1 MQEKLYVFGPKA
13 SLDNADILYRQVF
26 EVDGYATLFLIE
38 GGNKQKYYLW
48 SDGFW
53 SECWRSRAESV
64 LANRL
69 VNDPIRAIAR
79 PSIDKGTATALD
91 DPQELEDQTG
101 LEWTAANVAALVDG
115 MGQLHPYEEQDLE
128 TSQRYI
134 GMANGVYD
142 TATGEL
148 AAWSPRFGNEWRL
161 PFDYQPEAACP
172 TFDSYLDSITEGL
185 PQTKRFL
192 LQWLGYLV
200 SGRTDLQKGV
210 YLMGA
215 TRSGK
220 STFADICAALVGESN
235 TAAPRGDVGQFSTK
249 QWEGKSLVA
258 FSDVRSVNDPRKLA
272 EILLQVIGNDRV
284 TVEGKGKDERTV
296 RLHSRVMVCSN
307 TAIPI
312 YDIAGVAQNRFIG
325 VYLPI
330 SFRGKEDTSLG
341 RRIAQEMPGI
351 FNRALDGLTDLEKQ
365 GTFSE
370 PEQHGYVMDRLRIAG
385 SVTSEFYSEAL
396 EAAGIEHVLSVM
408 DIRTALDAYLKRQGI
423 TKVPRE
429 EKTLDGIEGRC
440 SDLQYEV
447 SKPKDNAGKSWRC
460 VSGVRFTAQFAT
472 YRTTLSVNAER
483 ARNAQA
489 RRGDNPNAQTLAEE
503 PTGAGGDS
511 AEPTGNTDYQ
521 QPHLW

>member
-1 MQEKLYVFGPKA
+1 MQEKLYVFSSST
-13 SLDNADILYRQVF
+13 SLDNADVLYRQVF
-26 EVDGYATLFLIE
+26 KVDGYATLFRKE
-38 GGNKQKYYLW
+38 CGDYYLW
-48 SDGFW
+48 SDGVW
-53 SECWRSRAESV
+53 ADCRRSRAESV

-69 VNDPIRAIAR
+69 VNARVRAIR
-79 PSIDKGTATALD
+79 PPLTGGGAGAALN
-91 DPQELEDQTG
+91 DPQEREEQQP
-101 LEWTAANVAALVDG
+101 LEWSASKVVALVDG
-115 MGQLHPYEEQDLE
+115 MGQLHPYEEQNLE

-134 GMANGVYD
+134 GMANGMYD
-142 TATGEL
+142 VDTGEL
-148 AAWSPRFGNEWRL
+148 LDWSPRFGNQWRL
-161 PFDYQPEAACP
+161 PFAYQPGAKCP
-172 TFDSYLDSITEGL
+172 TFDSYLDSITKDM

-330 SFRGKEDTSLG
+330 SFRGKEDSDLG
-341 RRIAQEMPGI
+341 RRIAAEMPGI
-351 FNRALDGLTDLEKQ
+351 FNRALDGLADLEKQ
-365 GTFSE
+365 GTFTE

-385 SVTSEFYSEAL
+385 SAVSEFYSEAL
-396 EAAGIEHVLSVM
+396 EVAGIEHVLSVQ
-408 DIRTALDAYLKRQGI
+408 DIRTALDAYLTRQGI

-429 EKTLDGIEGRC
+429 EKTLNGIEGRC
-440 SDLQYEV
+440 DQLGYEV
-447 SKPKDNAGKSWRC
+447 SKPKDDDGKSWRC
-460 VSGVRFTAQFAT
+460 VSGVKFTAQFAT
-472 YRTTLSVNAER
+472 YRTTHSDNAER
-483 ARNAQA
+483 ARNAQV
-489 RRGDNPNAQTLAEE
+489 RRGDKPNTQPRDEKAGH
-503 PTGAGGDS
+503 PTQLQL
-511 AEPTGNTDYQ
+511 N
-521 QPHLW
+521 